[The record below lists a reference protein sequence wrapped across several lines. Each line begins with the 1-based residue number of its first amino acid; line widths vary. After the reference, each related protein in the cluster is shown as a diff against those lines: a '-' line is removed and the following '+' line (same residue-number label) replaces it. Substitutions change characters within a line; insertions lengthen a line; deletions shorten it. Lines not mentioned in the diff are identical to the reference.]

1 MRYACLA
8 ICLLVLSPGTAAARY
23 GIKAPRPTAR
33 DFRNALSASR
43 SVDRVPVALPGKD
56 GPQVS
61 TVVRDGVVHEKASVI
76 ANVSYDTF
84 IRRMDPASWSLNL
97 PQRWGGEV
105 IRLRDGRRNGLG
117 TVLQQERMV
126 LGVPALDMTKN
137 TVVHVGKDRARV
149 RWQVT
154 HSDRSLP
161 TLGHKTVQM
170 DNGWIEFSR
179 TADNR
184 VKIVTRSAHRISTA
198 PSVPIEKLAPSVADK
213 LFAASLRS
221 YFKSTVKRYKAI
233 GEGRRQAR

>member
-1 MRYACLA
+1 MRQTH
-8 ICLLVLSPGTAAARY
+8 LVLCLVLLAPTTAAARY
-23 GIKAPRPTAR
+23 AVKAPRPSAG
-33 DFRNALSASR
+33 DFRRALSASR
-43 SVDRVPVALPGKD
+43 SVDRVPVQLPDKS
-56 GPQVS
+56 GPRVS

-76 ANVSYDTF
+76 ANVSYETF
-84 IRRMDPASWSLNL
+84 IKRMDPASWSLNL

-105 IRLRDGRRNGLG
+105 VRLRDGRRNGLG

-137 TVVHVGKDRARV
+137 TVVHVGKDRARI

-179 TADNR
+179 TADNK
-184 VKIVTRSAHRISTA
+184 VEIVTRSAHRISTA
-198 PSVPIEKLAPSVADK
+198 PSVPIEKLAPSLANK
-213 LFAASLRS
+213 LFAASLRG
-221 YFKSTVKRYKAI
+221 YFKSTVKRYKEI
-233 GEGRRQAR
+233 GEGLRQAR